1 MVSTV
6 GSTVDASVPGGDAIM
21 SDASTD
27 APCDNGIN
35 PAMAKLASYVA
46 KVLRRIIMIDLK
58 KPKPI
63 LSCIGIDGF
72 IQKLL
77 HEGLQQICYSCG
89 RYGHTKE
96 FLEVLEENER
106 RITMEEPIHVIEDF
120 RMVASTS
127 NDQGKYGSQ
136 KVVTI
141 VQPSVVEGQEVTV
154 ASHVSMVKEAIIVL
168 WLLLRRA
175 TMDDHCQMSM

>member
-35 PAMAKLASYVA
+35 PAMAKLASGKFARLAV
-46 KVLRRIIMIDLK
+46 MIDLK

-106 RITMEEPIHVIEDF
+106 RITMEEPIHVIEVGNKEGEQD
-120 RMVASTS
+120 RMT
-127 NDQGKYGSQ
+127 
-136 KVVTI
+136 
-141 VQPSVVEGQEVTV
+141 
-154 ASHVSMVKEAIIVL
+154 
-168 WLLLRRA
+168 LLALVWWM
-175 TMDDHCQMSM
+175 TLESDE